1 MSKEYLEKMG
11 FSGAQIDSISD
22 SELKVIQNFYNPQ
35 EINHIDKDQ
44 VIAAAKL
51 LAPLFKNLKIVNM
64 RKYVGET
71 KPQQTSV
78 VEKNKT
84 ATKTSSEDLFLDS
97 SSIVSPVANNSD
109 NNSDKTSVDL
119 EIIDNL
125 KPVSHEKF
133 EKYIKNKY
141 LVQQVWILEYLV
153 NNPNLLTQ
161 NDNIEKIKRLLNEK
175 ELELKL
181 HNHIMQKFIETVNSL
196 DDIHT
201 VLNFKHFKEIK
212 KDMAIRLNKFQ
223 QSPPLNF
230 KGVVEILREFG
241 FEDKEEL
248 NVNIC
253 SILAELVSDP
263 KLQKLIKYTEQNFK
277 EVDLG
282 AEKKKLFHRVFKE

>member
-11 FSGAQIDSISD
+11 FSGTQIDSISN

-51 LAPLFKNLKIVNM
+51 LAPLFKDLKIVNM
-64 RKYVGET
+64 SRYVKKT
-71 KPQQTSV
+71 KSQQTPV
-78 VEKNKT
+78 MEKKET
-84 ATKTSSEDLFLDS
+84 ASKTSSEDLFLDS
-97 SSIVSPVANNSD
+97 SSIAPPVAND
-109 NNSDKTSVDL
+109 NNKSDKTLVDL

-133 EKYIKNKY
+133 EKYIKDKY

-161 NDNIEKIKRLLNEK
+161 NDNIEKIKRLLDEK

-196 DDIHT
+196 DNIHI
-201 VLNFKHFKEIK
+201 VLNFKHFREIK

-223 QSPPLNF
+223 QNPPLNF

-248 NVNIC
+248 NINIC

-263 KLQKLIKYTEQNFK
+263 KMQKLIKYTEQNFK

-282 AEKKKLFHRVFKE
+282 AEKKKLFHKVFKE